1 MSRKRISLIG
11 IARECLK
18 GQQMLLAAL
27 VALIAASV
35 ATEVFPPFI
44 VSRIVDQN
52 IKGATLD
59 RLWFWASVYLA
70 AIFGS
75 RVVTFAQTYLTAVMG
90 QKALHRLRSM
100 MADHLVRLPALYYDR
115 THVGDITSR
124 LTSDVEQVNA
134 LFTTGVIAVATDL
147 FKITGVLSAMFVIDT
162 SLALLAMASLPF
174 VYGVTEYFR
183 RNIRQSQRVSRVHM
197 GAINTYLQESWR
209 GFKLLKQFKAED
221 RFLDRFEAPQRL
233 YLDSTNRVALYNGYF
248 PGVQKCIEAVT
259 TAVVVYVAATRLAAN
274 QALSLGAIVAFSQLI
289 TRLFSPVQEI
299 SQEFQVFQQAMA
311 GVDRVI
317 GLLSEEADEASPMFS
332 PATTPAEAITRPPI
346 SPETAGAP
354 DAAGLAHPGVLRFDH
369 VNFGYAGGVEVL
381 HDIDLTVGEGER
393 IVIVGRT
400 GAGKTSMISL
410 AAGLYRPWDGI
421 VRLLGKD
428 PAALSP
434 SERRRVIGVV
444 PQTVYMLEGTV
455 AENITLGDPTIPD
468 EQVMGAC
475 SRVGLDGA
483 LSGLP
488 QGLATRLGRGGHQLS
503 HGQNQLLCLARAMVC
518 SPPVLLLDEP
528 TSGIDSETERAI
540 AERMAASRDVTLVIV
555 SHRPTNF
562 AWIDRIVVVGDGRII
577 QQGTRE
583 ELENAPGWYASM
595 QEMRRLGWTV

>member
-1 MSRKRISLIG
+1 MSRNRTSLMG

-18 GQQMLLAAL
+18 GQRVLLAAL

-35 ATEVFPPFI
+35 AAEVFPPFI
-44 VSRIVDQN
+44 VGRVVDHN
-52 IKGATLD
+52 IKGGTFD
-59 RLWFWASVYLA
+59 RLWFWATVYLA
-70 AIFGS
+70 AVFGS
-75 RVVTFAQTYLTAVMG
+75 RLVTFAQTYLTAVIG
-90 QKALHRLRSM
+90 QKALYRLRSM

-115 THVGDITSR
+115 TPAGDITSR

-147 FKITGVLSAMFVIDT
+147 FKITGVLSAMFAIDT

-183 RNIRQSQRVSRVHM
+183 RKIRQSQRVSRVHM
-197 GAINTYLQESWR
+197 GAINTYLQDSWR
-209 GFKLLKQFKAED
+209 GFKLLKQFNAED

-233 YLDSTNRVALYNGYF
+233 YLDSTNRVALFNAYF
-248 PGVQKCIEAVT
+248 PGVQKSIEAVT
-259 TAVVVYVAATRLAAN
+259 TALVVYFAATRLASD

-299 SQEFQVFQQAMA
+299 SQEFQAFQQAMA
-311 GVDRVI
+311 GVERVT
-317 GLLSEEADEASPMFS
+317 GLLSEEADEEPPGVS
-332 PATTPAEAITRPPI
+332 PATPVTAIAPPASGSEA
-346 SPETAGAP
+346 ADAP
-354 DAAGLAHPGVLRFDH
+354 AATGLARSGVLRFDH
-369 VNFGYAGGVEVL
+369 VDFGYAGGVEVL
-381 HDIDLTVGEGER
+381 HDIDLAVGKGER

-410 AAGLYRPWDGI
+410 AAGLYRPWHGI
-421 VRLLGKD
+421 VRLLGED

-444 PQTVYMLEGTV
+444 PQTVHMLEGTV
-455 AENITLGDPTIPD
+455 QENITLGDPTISG
-468 EQVMGAC
+468 EQVMDVC
-475 SRVGLDGA
+475 NKVGLDAA

-488 QGLATRLGRGGHQLS
+488 QGLETRLGRGGHQLS

-518 SPPVLLLDEP
+518 SPPMLLLDEP

-540 AERMAASRDVTLVIV
+540 AETLVTSKDVTLVIV
-555 SHRPTNF
+555 SHRPTSF

-595 QEMRRLGWTV
+595 QEMRRLGWTA